1 MRHQV
6 EAIADELPSMEE
18 PPKVIGGEVCD
29 RGLFESEIA
38 EKLPTSVIY
47 ETACNITRQNF
58 GDKLRLYDQCKLKI

>member
-1 MRHQV
+1 V
-6 EAIADELPSMEE
+6 SSNNPFAEYALKKKLGA
-18 PPKVIGGEVCD
+18 CD